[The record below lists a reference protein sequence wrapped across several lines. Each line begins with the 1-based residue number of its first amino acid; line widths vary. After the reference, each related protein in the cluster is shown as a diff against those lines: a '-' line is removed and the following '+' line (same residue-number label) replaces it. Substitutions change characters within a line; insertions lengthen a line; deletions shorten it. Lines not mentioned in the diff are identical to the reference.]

1 MAEVVVNW
9 SMNGAA
15 SEVRADRPSMS
26 RWWRQVALVG
36 GALALAA
43 CAGTVPRPR
52 ETAGNGPG
60 DRPWSPSG
68 LPQQPVRPP
77 QVQPNRADPG
87 VNRPPPGLEAV
98 IHEIWR
104 SFPGRTG
111 IAVRR
116 IDGNWSI
123 ARRGDE
129 FFPQQSVSKTW
140 VALAM
145 LDAVDRGDV
154 HLNDRVRI
162 TADDLT
168 LFHQPLAG
176 RVQREGVVEM
186 TVAELLNT
194 AITGSDNT
202 ANDSLLRHIGGPD
215 VVRRFI
221 ERQSLGRIRF
231 GPGERLLQSRIAGLE
246 WQQRYAVGRNFQVA
260 REQVPLAMRRMALDR
275 YVADPDD
282 GASPQAIVDALA
294 RLARGELLSPAST
307 RLMLDTM
314 ARTTSGPQRL
324 RAGVPAGWAV
334 AHKTGTGQ
342 ELAGTA
348 TGYNDIAIL
357 TAPDGTRYAVAVM
370 LATTTASIPQRMAMM
385 QSVSRAVAIYH
396 GQ

>member
-1 MAEVVVNW
+1 MDAAVVAGV
-9 SMNGAA
+9 SADIGAGRTA
-15 SEVRADRPSMS
+15 SLRR
-26 RWWRQVALVG
+26 VAGQAALIA

-52 ETAGNGPG
+52 TTAGNGPG
-60 DRPWSPSG
+60 DRPWSPSAQP
-68 LPQQPVRPP
+68 LPHVPPARPLP
-77 QVQPNRADPG
+77 TRADPG
-87 VNRPPPGLEAV
+87 VNRPPPGLEAAV
-98 IHEIWR
+98 NEVWR
-104 SFPGRTG
+104 TFPGRTG
-111 IAVRR
+111 IAIRR
-116 IDGNWSI
+116 IDGDWSI

-162 TADDLT
+162 TPDDLT
-168 LFHQPLAG
+168 LFHQPLAS
-176 RVQREGVVEM
+176 RVQNEGTVEM

-221 ERQSLGRIRF
+221 DGHQLGRIRF
-231 GPGERLLQSRIAGLE
+231 GPGERLLQSHIAGLD
-246 WQQRYAVGRNFQVA
+246 WQQRYSVSRNFQVA
-260 REQVPLAMRRMALDR
+260 REQVPLSIRRMALDR
-275 YVADPDD
+275 YVADPED

-314 ARTTSGPQRL
+314 SRTTSGPQRL
-324 RAGVPAGWAV
+324 KAGVPAGWLV

-385 QSVSRAVAIYH
+385 QSISRAVATYH

>member
-1 MAEVVVNW
+1 MT
-9 SMNGAA
+9 SRNGI
-15 SEVRADRPSMS
+15 SSSGRRMEFRR
-26 RWWRQVALVG
+26 RWVAQSALVA

-43 CAGTVPRPR
+43 CSGTVPRPR
-52 ETAGNGPG
+52 GPVATGPG
-60 DRPWSPSG
+60 DRPWSPG
-68 LPQQPVRPP
+68 ALPQPTSPP
-77 QVQPNRADPG
+77 PRVPTRADPG
-87 VNRPPPGLEAV
+87 VNRPPAGLEAV

-104 SFPGRTG
+104 TFPGRTG
-111 IAVRR
+111 IAIRR

-140 VALAM
+140 VALAL

-154 HLNDRVRI
+154 RLSDRVSI
-162 TADDLT
+162 TPDDLT
-168 LFHQPLAG
+168 LFHQPLAT
-176 RVQREGVVEM
+176 RVQREGEVEL
-186 TVAELLNT
+186 TVAELLER

-221 ERQSLGRIRF
+221 DGHGLGRIRF
-231 GPGERLLQSRIAGLE
+231 GPGERLLQSRIAGME
-246 WQQRYAVGRNFQVA
+246 WQQRYSVARNFQVA
-260 REQVPLAMRRMALDR
+260 REQVPLAIRRMALER

-294 RLARGELLSPAST
+294 RLARGELLSPTST
-307 RLMLDTM
+307 RLMIDTM
-314 ARTTSGPQRL
+314 SRTTSGPQRL
-324 RAGVPAGWAV
+324 KAGVPAGWLV

-348 TGYNDIAIL
+348 TGYNDIAII
-357 TAPDGTRYAVAVM
+357 TAPDGTRYSVAVM
-370 LATTTASIPQRMAMM
+370 LASTTASIPQRMAMM
-385 QSVSRAVAIYH
+385 QSVSRAVATHH

>member
-1 MAEVVVNW
+1 MRVNGDRW
-9 SMNGAA
+9 ARAGQGLRAALLGAA
-15 SEVRADRPSMS
+15 T
-26 RWWRQVALVG
+26 
-36 GALALAA
+36 LALAA
-43 CAGTVPRPR
+43 CAGTVPQPR
-52 ETAGNGPG
+52 TSSTGPG

-68 LPQQPVRPP
+68 LPLPQSRPP
-77 QVQPNRADPG
+77 AAVPVRADPG
-87 VNRPPPGLEAV
+87 INRPPPGLEPA

-104 SFPGRTG
+104 TFPGRTG
-111 IAVRR
+111 IAIRR
-116 IDGNWSI
+116 IDGNWAVS
-123 ARRGDE
+123 RRGDE

-154 HLNDRVRI
+154 SLSDRVRI
-162 TADDLT
+162 TPDDLT
-168 LFHQPLAG
+168 LFHQPLAS
-176 RVQREGVVEM
+176 RVQREGQVEM
-186 TVAELLNT
+186 TVAELLNV

-202 ANDSLLRHIGGPD
+202 ANDSLLRHIGGSD
-215 VVRRFI
+215 IVRRFI
-221 ERQSLGRIRF
+221 ERHSLGRIRF
-231 GPGERLLQSRIAGLE
+231 GPGERLLQSRIAGME
-246 WQQRYAVGRNFQVA
+246 WQQRYSVARNFQVA
-260 REQVPLAMRRMALDR
+260 REQVPLSIRRMALDR

-314 ARTTSGPQRL
+314 ARTRSGPQRL
-324 RAGVPAGWAV
+324 RAGVPAGWSV

-370 LATTTASIPQRMAMM
+370 LASTTASIPQRMAMM
-385 QSVSRAVAIYH
+385 QSVSRAVATYH

>member
-1 MAEVVVNW
+1 MAGRGLRLATL
-9 SMNGAA
+9 SAA
-15 SEVRADRPSMS
+15 T
-26 RWWRQVALVG
+26 
-36 GALALAA
+36 LALAA
-43 CAGTVPRPR
+43 CAGTVPRPG
-52 ETAGNGPG
+52 TPSAGGPG
-60 DRPWSPSG
+60 ERPWSPSG
-68 LPQQPVRPP
+68 LPLPQARPP
-77 QVQPNRADPG
+77 AAVPVRADPG
-87 VNRPPPGLEAV
+87 INRPPPGLEPV

-104 SFPGRTG
+104 TFPGRTG
-111 IAVRR
+111 IAIRR

-123 ARRGDE
+123 GRRADE
-129 FFPQQSVSKTW
+129 WFPQQSVSKTW

-154 HLNDRVRI
+154 HLSDRVRI
-162 TADDLT
+162 TPDDLT

-176 RVQREGVVEM
+176 RVQREGTVEM
-186 TVAELLNT
+186 TVAELLDT

-215 VVRRFI
+215 VVRRFV
-221 ERQSLGRIRF
+221 ERHQLGRIRF
-231 GPGERLLQSRIAGLE
+231 GPGERLLQSRIAGME
-246 WQQRYAVGRNFQVA
+246 WQQRYSVARNFQVA
-260 REQVPLAMRRMALDR
+260 REQVPLSVRRMALDR

-324 RAGVPAGWAV
+324 RAGVPAGWSV

-370 LATTTASIPQRMAMM
+370 LASTTASIPQRMAMM
-385 QSVSRAVAIYH
+385 QSVSRAVATYH